1 MRLYGE
7 SFCNEMP
14 INRPEI
20 IIIAALGASNR
31 VIGIDGKLPWHLP
44 ADLKRFRTL
53 TTGHAIIMGRKTW
66 EECLEGRSLPNR
78 HSIIVSR
85 TLPPHLPQPIGD
97 DSTTRCIV
105 SCLEEAF
112 QQVTSQSKA
121 FIIGGSSI
129 YAQTLERADRIE
141 LTLVDGE
148 CDGDA
153 FFPVYEPLV
162 QEKFRLIQETSHSGF
177 QTKTFSLK
185 N

>member
-1 MRLYGE
+1 MVSPSVTRCQY
-7 SFCNEMP
+7 NH
-14 INRPEI
+14 PEI

-31 VIGIDGKLPWHLP
+31 VIGMDGKLPWHLP
-44 ADLKRFRTL
+44 EDLKRFRTL

-85 TLPPHLPQPIGD
+85 TLTPHPPKPIGD
-97 DSTTRCIV
+97 DSTTCCIV
-105 SCLEEAF
+105 ASLEEAF
-112 QQVTSQSKA
+112 QQVTHQSKA
-121 FIIGGSSI
+121 FIIGGASI
-129 YAQTLERADRIE
+129 YAQTLEQADRLE
-141 LTLVDGE
+141 LTLVDGKF
-148 CDGDA
+148 DGDT

-177 QTKTFSLK
+177 QTKTFSTQ